1 MLISFSHQICS
12 GLCKVL
18 MFVVPAF
25 FLLLTPGCAE
35 RVVSGKDLP
44 LEAEEGSVRT
54 DTGPIEP
61 DDIRRTEREWF
72 DLGQDR
78 FKEGKF
84 NDARQAFKRAIR
96 MKPGFA
102 EAHYHLGLTYN
113 ELGDIKYMQRA
124 FKEAV
129 RIRPDYTDAHY
140 SLAILYR
147 ETGDEKS
154 ALESFRNVIKTDPDN
169 ADVYYQIGDIYLKLR
184 LKKEAK
190 EAFVNAIRIKP
201 DFADAHYSLGTIY
214 VMFNDI
220 PAAFEEYKI
229 LVDLERHL
237 AYKLFNQIYK

>member
-1 MLISFSHQICS
+1 MLISFFHRICS
-12 GLCKVL
+12 GLCKAIIL
-18 MFVVPAF
+18 VVPAI
-25 FLLLTPGCAE
+25 FLLLTPGCAD
-35 RVVSGKDLP
+35 RVVSGKNLP
-44 LEAEEGSVRT
+44 VEIEEGRFEIDKS
-54 DTGPIEP
+54 PKESI
-61 DDIRRTEREWF
+61 DIRRTEQEWF

-84 NDARQAFKRAIR
+84 DEARQAFKRAIR
-96 MKPGFA
+96 MKPSFA

-129 RIRPDYTDAHY
+129 RIRPDYIDAHY

-147 ETGDEKS
+147 KTGDEKS
-154 ALESFRNVIKTDPDN
+154 AIESFRNVIKIEPDN
-169 ADVYYQIGDIYLKLR
+169 ADAYYYIGDIYLKSR

-190 EAFVNAIRIKP
+190 EAFLNAIRIKP
-201 DFADAHYSLGTIY
+201 DFADAHYSLGSIY